1 MRKEFNIL
9 IVGGGMVGLSVA
21 ALLADVE
28 GVGVT
33 LVDAG
38 ARPSFDPD
46 EDIALR
52 VSSVAPGSIA
62 MLQAIGAWEEILG
75 ARACPFR
82 AMKVWDACGSVEGPE
97 TLTFDSAEFAV
108 PQLGFIVEN
117 NLVQHAVLHA
127 LRGSSASIRYQTPIH
142 SLTREGTRFT
152 VTLESGEVLSPDLLV
167 GADGARSFVRGS
179 AGIAARSW
187 SHEQKA
193 FVTVLKPELG
203 HGHTAWQRFL
213 KHGPIGMLPL
223 ADGRISIVWST
234 TPAEADAAMAMQ
246 DAALG
251 ALLTE
256 VTDGVLGRLTPA
268 GRRGAFPLQSQY
280 AVDYARDGL
289 VLVGD
294 AAHAIH
300 PLAGQGVNL
309 GFADSVELA
318 KVVSA
323 AIAAGE
329 NPGDLP
335 SLRRYER
342 ARKGDNQ
349 TMLRFMDILN
359 RLFSNESRPLARLR
373 GTGMYLFN
381 KSGPIRERVVQTA
394 LGLG

>member
-1 MRKEFNIL
+1 MNREFDVL

-21 ALLADVE
+21 ALLADVD
-28 GVGVT
+28 GVRIT

-38 ARPSFDPD
+38 ARPSFDAD
-46 EDIALR
+46 EDVSLR

-62 MLQAIGAWEEILG
+62 MLQAIGAWDEILG

-82 AMKVWDACGSVEGPE
+82 AMKVWDAFGSVEGPE
-97 TLTFDSAEFAV
+97 TLTFEAAEFAV

-127 LRGSSASIRYQTPIH
+127 LAGSSASIRYATPIR
-142 SLTREGTRFT
+142 SLTRQGTRFA
-152 VTLESGEVLSPDLLV
+152 VTLDSGEVLSPDLLV
-167 GADGARSFVRGS
+167 GADGARSFVRDR

-193 FVTVLKPELG
+193 FVTVLEPELS
-203 HGHTAWQRFL
+203 HGHTALQRFL

-223 ADGRISIVWST
+223 SDGRISIVWST

-251 ALLTE
+251 ILLTE

-268 GRRGAFPLQSQY
+268 GPRGAFPLQSQY

-309 GFADSVELA
+309 GFADAMELA
-318 KVVSA
+318 KVVGA

-329 NPGDLP
+329 SPGDLP
-335 SLRRYER
+335 TLRRYER

-381 KSGPIRERVVQTA
+381 KSGPVRERVVQTA

>member
-1 MRKEFNIL
+1 
-9 IVGGGMVGLSVA
+9 
-21 ALLADVE
+21 
-28 GVGVT
+28 
-33 LVDAG
+33 
-38 ARPSFDPD
+38 
-46 EDIALR
+46 
-52 VSSVAPGSIA
+52 
-62 MLQAIGAWEEILG
+62 
-75 ARACPFR
+75 
-82 AMKVWDACGSVEGPE
+82 
-97 TLTFDSAEFAV
+97 
-108 PQLGFIVEN
+108 
-117 NLVQHAVLHA
+117 
-127 LRGSSASIRYQTPIH
+127 
-142 SLTREGTRFT
+142 
-152 VTLESGEVLSPDLLV
+152 
-167 GADGARSFVRGS
+167 
-179 AGIAARSW
+179 
-187 SHEQKA
+187 
-193 FVTVLKPELG
+193 
-203 HGHTAWQRFL
+203 
-213 KHGPIGMLPL
+213 
-223 ADGRISIVWST
+223 
-234 TPAEADAAMAMQ
+234 MAMQ